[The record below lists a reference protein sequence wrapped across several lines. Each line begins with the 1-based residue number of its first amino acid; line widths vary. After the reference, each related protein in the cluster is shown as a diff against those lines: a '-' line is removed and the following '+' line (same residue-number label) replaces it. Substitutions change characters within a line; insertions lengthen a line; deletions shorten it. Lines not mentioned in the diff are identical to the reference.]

1 MADVLR
7 MPAAVAGETEAVLTA
22 WLVEEGGRF
31 AAQDVVATV
40 ETAKATFD
48 VEAEADGVLLRRLV
62 PEGAEVEAGAPIAV
76 TGAAGETEQDAA
88 GLLARLGPAAAPV
101 PAVAQAPREEA
112 PGETASA
119 DGAGPERGQR
129 IFISPLARRLAR
141 DAGLAIEQL
150 TGTGPDGRIVRR
162 DVEQAITAR
171 QAAPAAAPA
180 QPGAGPPAPDTVP
193 AAPETVPPAAAGGGD
208 AHGDG
213 GYTDHPHSRLRRAL
227 ARRLTESVTTA
238 PHFYL
243 RGTAEVSGLLRLR
256 DQLNAAG
263 TASGAGGTASG
274 AGGTA
279 SGAGSTASGAGSTAS
294 GAGGTARI
302 TLTDLVIKAAA
313 HAHVRVPEMNV
324 IWTPD
329 AVRQFTSVDLSVAV
343 ATDGGLVT
351 PVIRAADRLTVGAI
365 SAQVAVLAE
374 RARSGRLRQDELT
387 GGTATI
393 TNLGMYGTQ
402 EFAAIINPPQA
413 AILAVGTVRD
423 EPVVRRGKVRPGR
436 LLTVTL
442 SVDHR
447 PVDGVTAARWMAAF
461 TALLAQPAQ
470 ILL

>member
-22 WLVEEGGRF
+22 WLVEEGSRF
-31 AAQDVVATV
+31 AARDVVATV

-48 VEAEADGVLLRRLV
+48 VEAEADGVLLRRLA
-62 PEGAEVEAGAPIAV
+62 PEGAEVGAGAPIAV
-76 TGAAGETEQDAA
+76 TGTAGETEQDAA
-88 GLLARLGPAAAPV
+88 GLLARLGLTAAPV
-101 PAVAQAPREEA
+101 PAVAQAPREET
-112 PGETASA
+112 PGETEPA
-119 DGAGPERGQR
+119 DDAGPERGQR

-141 DAGLAIEQL
+141 DAGLAIGQL

-171 QAAPAAAPA
+171 QAAPATAPA
-180 QPGAGPPAPDTVP
+180 QPEAVPPAPEAVPPAPEAVPPAPEAVP
-193 AAPETVPPAAAGGGD
+193 AVPPALEAVPAAAGGGD
-208 AHGDG
+208 G
-213 GYTDHPHSRLRRAL
+213 GYTDRPHSRLRRAL

-243 RGTAEVSGLLRLR
+243 RGTAEVSRLLRLR
-256 DQLNAAG
+256 DELNAAG
-263 TASGAGGTASG
+263 TAK
-274 AGGTA
+274 
-279 SGAGSTASGAGSTAS
+279 
-294 GAGGTARI
+294 I
-302 TLTDLVIKAAA
+302 TVTDLVIKAAA

-351 PVIRAADRLTVGAI
+351 PVIRDAGQLTLGAI
-365 SAQVAVLAE
+365 SAQVAALAE
-374 RARSGRLRQDELT
+374 RARSGRLRPDELT

-413 AILAVGTVRD
+413 AILAVGTIRD

-461 TALLAQPAQ
+461 TALLAEPAQ